1 MCKIMALEI
10 TQQNFQ
16 QEVLE
21 AKTTVLVDFWA
32 PWCGPC
38 RMQAPILEDFAKTAA
53 GVKVV
58 KVNVDDNPELAQ
70 KYNIMSIPSL
80 LVFKDGIVAK
90 TAVGLRDKNGLTELC
105 K

>member
-32 PWCGPC
+32 PWCGHC
-38 RMQAPILEDFAKTAA
+38 RMQAPILEDFAKKAA
-53 GVKVV
+53 DVKVV
-58 KVNVDDNPELAQ
+58 KVNVDDNPALAQ
-70 KYNIMSIPSL
+70 K
-80 LVFKDGIVAK
+80 
-90 TAVGLRDKNGLTELC
+90 
-105 K
+105 

>member
-1 MCKIMALEI
+1 MALEI

-16 QEVLE
+16 QEVLD

-38 RMQAPILEDFAKTAA
+38 RMQAPILEDFAKSAA
-53 GVKVV
+53 DVKVV

-70 KYNIMSIPSL
+70 KYNITKASPACWYSKMALLLKLL
-80 LVFKDGIVAK
+80 LVSATK
-90 TAVGLRDKNGLTELC
+90 TV
-105 K
+105 